1 MELKDYLKII
11 GKFKFIF
18 CTIVILCGVSA
29 LVWTKLQPKSYLA
42 SNTYTVN
49 KASSS
54 NQKDVSF
61 YLYDNY
67 YNVQSAALFS
77 QIVTTWFE
85 SPSLVK
91 EVYQKAGLPV
101 PSVSQKKLSKT
112 FKAVRAEPATIN
124 VTITGTNKDE
134 LEKLLNSASN
144 VLQSKADELSKN
156 GENIYELAKFSPVV
170 TDNSPNLLL
179 NAIIGLFAGIFL
191 GIIVTLGIEYF
202 KEDR

>member
-1 MELKDYLKII
+1 
-11 GKFKFIF
+11 
-18 CTIVILCGVSA
+18 
-29 LVWTKLQPKSYLA
+29 
-42 SNTYTVN
+42 
-49 KASSS
+49 
-54 NQKDVSF
+54 
-61 YLYDNY
+61 
-67 YNVQSAALFS
+67 
-77 QIVTTWFE
+77 VTTWFE

-91 EVYQKAGLPV
+91 EVYQKAGIPV
-101 PSVSQKKLSKT
+101 PNVSQKKLSKT
-112 FKAVRAEPATIN
+112 FKAVREEPATIN

-191 GIIVTLGIEYF
+191 GIIVALGIEYF
-202 KEDR
+202 KEDK